1 VVHTFIHH
9 QILPLRVRVHP
20 LWQHQGIVDPMM
32 EFPYPISEE
41 ILSVLMISA
50 VGVDYPGEGIGPTP
64 FSTDHPPPVGQLLT
78 RMVSEPPLPPYVVE

>member
-1 VVHTFIHH
+1 
-9 QILPLRVRVHP
+9 
-20 LWQHQGIVDPMM
+20 M

-64 FSTDHPPPVGQLLT
+64 FSTDHPPPVGHPLT